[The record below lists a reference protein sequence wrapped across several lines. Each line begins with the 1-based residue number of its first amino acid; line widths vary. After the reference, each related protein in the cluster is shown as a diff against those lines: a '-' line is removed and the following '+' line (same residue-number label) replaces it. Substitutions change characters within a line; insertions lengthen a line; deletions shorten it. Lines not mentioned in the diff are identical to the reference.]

1 MFINH
6 MKKNISIIGCGA
18 IGSELALSVDRMMIE
33 NVNISSFLD
42 IKLENAEI
50 LKSKLS
56 NNNPIV
62 FNNFSDYIKSD
73 TFKDVDLVVEAAS
86 QNALTSYLNPII
98 LLKKDILVMSV
109 GAFANPDFFSQV
121 IKNVEKNDINL
132 YVPSG
137 AIAGIDAIKS
147 VRSSISYVTLTTTK
161 NPNSLKDSPFFKKT
175 NLTADSIK
183 KRTLIFEGSAIE
195 AVQNFPAN
203 VNVAA
208 LLGLA
213 GIGVEKTKVNVIA
226 DPSLRINKH
235 EIKVIGKFG
244 ELIVRVKNVPSPTN
258 PKTSYLAILS
268 VIESLRSIT
277 TKGVKYGT

>member
-1 MFINH
+1 

-18 IGSELALSVDRMMIE
+18 IGSEVALSVDRMMIE
-33 NVNISSFLD
+33 NVTISSLLD

-56 NNNPIV
+56 NNNPLI

-147 VRSSISYVTLTTTK
+147 VRNSISYVTLTTTK
-161 NPNSLKDSPFFKKT
+161 NPDSLKDSPFFKKT
-175 NLTADSIK
+175 NLTLDSIK

-213 GIGVEKTKVNVIA
+213 SIGVEKTKVNVIA

-244 ELIVRVKNVPSPTN
+244 ELIVRVKNVPSATN

-268 VIESLRSIT
+268 VIELLRSIT
-277 TKGVKYGT
+277 TKGIKFGT

>member
-1 MFINH
+1 

-18 IGSELALSVDRMMIE
+18 IGSELALSVDRMMME
-33 NVNISSFLD
+33 NVTISSLLD
-42 IKLENAEI
+42 IKLENAEN
-50 LKSKLS
+50 LKSKLT
-56 NNNPIV
+56 NNNPII
-62 FNNFSDYIKSD
+62 FNNFTDYINSD
-73 TFKDVDLVVEAAS
+73 SIKDVDLVVETAS
-86 QNALTSYLNPII
+86 QNALIDYLNSII
-98 LLKKDILVMSV
+98 LLKKDVLVMSV
-109 GAFANPDFFSQV
+109 GGFANPDFFSQV
-121 IKNVEKNDINL
+121 LKNVEKNDINL
-132 YVPSG
+132 YLPSG

-147 VRSSISYVTLTTTK
+147 VRNSISYVTLTTTK

-175 NLTADSIK
+175 NLTIDSIK

-213 GIGVEKTKVNVIA
+213 GIGIEKTKVNVIA

-244 ELIVRVKNVPSPTN
+244 ELIVRVKNIPSPTN

>member
-1 MFINH
+1 

-18 IGSELALSVDRMMIE
+18 IGSEVALSVDRMMIG
-33 NVNISSFLD
+33 NVIISSFLD

-62 FNNFSDYIKSD
+62 FNNFSDYIESD
-73 TFKDVDLVVEAAS
+73 NLKDVDLVVEAAS
-86 QNALTSYLNPII
+86 QSALTSYLNPII

-109 GAFANPDFFSQV
+109 GAFANPDFFSEV
-121 IKNVEKNDINL
+121 VKNVEKNDINL

-147 VRSSISYVTLTTTK
+147 VRNSISYVTLTTTK
-161 NPNSLKDSPFFKKT
+161 NPDSLKDSPFFKKT
-175 NLTADSIK
+175 NLTLDSIK

-213 GIGVEKTKVNVIA
+213 SIGVEKTKVNVIA

-244 ELIVRVKNVPSPTN
+244 ELIVRVKNVPSATN

-268 VIESLRSIT
+268 VIELLRSIT
-277 TKGVKYGT
+277 TKGIKYGT

>member
-1 MFINH
+1 
-6 MKKNISIIGCGA
+6 MKKKISIIGCGA
-18 IGSELALSVDRMMIE
+18 IGSELAQHVDSNMAKNVTLLSI
-33 NVNISSFLD
+33 LD
-42 IKLENAEI
+42 IRPENAEA

-56 NNNPIV
+56 NNSPLL
-62 FNNFSDYIKSD
+62 FNDFDDFVKSES
-73 TFKDVDLVVEAAS
+73 FKEVELVIEAAS
-86 QNALTSYLNPII
+86 QNAITSYLNQLISF
-98 LLKKDILVMSV
+98 KKDVLVMSV
-109 GAFANPDFFSQV
+109 GAFANPAFFSEV
-121 IKNVEKNDINL
+121 SRNVESNDINI

-137 AIAGIDAIKS
+137 AIAGIDALKS
-147 VRSSISYVTLTTTK
+147 VKNSVSYVTLTTTK
-161 NPNSLKDSPFFKKT
+161 NPNSLKDSPFFKKN
-175 NLTADSIK
+175 NLTVDSIK

-226 DPSLRINKH
+226 DPSIRINKH

-244 ELIVRVKNVPSPTN
+244 ELIVRVKNIPSSTN

-268 VIESLRSIT
+268 VIECLRSIT
-277 TKGVKYGT
+277 TKGLKYGT

>member
-1 MFINH
+1 

-33 NVNISSFLD
+33 NVTISSLLD

-56 NNNPIV
+56 HNNPVV
-62 FNNFSDYIKSD
+62 FNDFSEYIKSD
-73 TFKDVDLVVEAAS
+73 NLKDVDIVVEAAS
-86 QNALTSYLNPII
+86 QNALTSYLNSII
-98 LLKKDILVMSV
+98 QLKKDVLVMSV
-109 GAFANPDFFSQV
+109 GAFANSDFFSQV

-132 YVPSG
+132 YLPSG

-175 NLTADSIK
+175 NLTIDSIK
-183 KRTLIFEGSAIE
+183 KRTLIFEGSAVE

-213 GIGVEKTKVNVIA
+213 GIGIEKTKVNVIA

-268 VIESLRSIT
+268 IIESLRSIT
-277 TKGVKYGT
+277 TKGIKYGT

>member
-1 MFINH
+1 

-18 IGSELALSVDRMMIE
+18 IGSEVALSVDRMMIG
-33 NVNISSFLD
+33 NVIISSFLD

-73 TFKDVDLVVEAAS
+73 TLKDVDLVVEAAS
-86 QNALTSYLNPII
+86 QSALTSYLNPII

-109 GAFANPDFFSQV
+109 GAFANPDFFSEV

-147 VRSSISYVTLTTTK
+147 VRNSISYVTLTTTK
-161 NPNSLKDSPFFKKT
+161 NPDSLKDSPFFKKT
-175 NLTADSIK
+175 NLTLDSIK

-213 GIGVEKTKVNVIA
+213 SIGVEKTKVNVIA

-244 ELIVRVKNVPSPTN
+244 ELIVRVKNVPSVTN

-268 VIESLRSIT
+268 VIELLRSIT
-277 TKGVKYGT
+277 TKGIKYGT

>member
-1 MFINH
+1 

-33 NVNISSFLD
+33 NVTISSLLD

-56 NNNPIV
+56 HNNPVV
-62 FNNFSDYIKSD
+62 FNDFSEYIKSD
-73 TFKDVDLVVEAAS
+73 NLKDVDIVVEAAS
-86 QNALTSYLNPII
+86 QNALTSYLNSII
-98 LLKKDILVMSV
+98 QLKKDVLVMSV
-109 GAFANPDFFSQV
+109 GAFANSDFFSQV
-121 IKNVEKNDINL
+121 IKNVEKNHINL
-132 YVPSG
+132 YLPSG

-175 NLTADSIK
+175 NLTIDSIK
-183 KRTLIFEGSAIE
+183 KRTLIFEGSAVE

-213 GIGVEKTKVNVIA
+213 GIGIEKTKVNVIA

-268 VIESLRSIT
+268 IIESLRSIT

>member
-1 MFINH
+1 

-18 IGSELALSVDRMMIE
+18 IGSEVALSVDRMMIG
-33 NVNISSFLD
+33 NVIISSFLD

-56 NNNPIV
+56 NNNPMV
-62 FNNFSDYIKSD
+62 FNNFSDYIKSN
-73 TFKDVDLVVEAAS
+73 TLKDVDLVVEAAS
-86 QNALTSYLNPII
+86 QSALTSYLNPII

-109 GAFANPDFFSQV
+109 GAFANPDFFSEV

-147 VRSSISYVTLTTTK
+147 VRNSISYVTLTTTK
-161 NPNSLKDSPFFKKT
+161 NPDSLKDSPFFKKT
-175 NLTADSIK
+175 NLTLDSIK

-213 GIGVEKTKVNVIA
+213 SIGVEKTKVNVIA

>member
-1 MFINH
+1 

-33 NVNISSFLD
+33 NVTISSFLD

-62 FNNFSDYIKSD
+62 FNNFSDYIRSN

-109 GAFANPDFFSQV
+109 GAFANPDFFSEV
-121 IKNVEKNDINL
+121 IKNVEKNNINL
-132 YVPSG
+132 YIPSG

-161 NPNSLKDSPFFKKT
+161 NPNSLKDSPFFKKN
-175 NLTADSIK
+175 NLTLDSIK
-183 KRTLIFEGSAIE
+183 KRTLLFEGSAVE

-226 DPSLRINKH
+226 DPALRINKH

-244 ELIVRVKNVPSPTN
+244 ELIVRVKNIPSPNN

>member
-1 MFINH
+1 

-33 NVNISSFLD
+33 NVTISSLLD
-42 IKLENAEI
+42 IKHENAEI

-56 NNNPIV
+56 NNNPVI
-62 FNNFSDYIKSD
+62 FNDFSEYIKSD
-73 TFKDVDLVVEAAS
+73 NFKDVDIVVEAAS
-86 QNALTSYLNPII
+86 QNALTSYLNSII
-98 LLKKDILVMSV
+98 SLKKDALVMSV
-109 GAFANPDFFSQV
+109 GAFANPEFFSQI
-121 IKNVEKNDINL
+121 IKNVEKNDTNL
-132 YVPSG
+132 YLPSG

-147 VRSSISYVTLTTTK
+147 VRSSISYVTITTTK

-175 NLTADSIK
+175 NLTIDSIK

-208 LLGLA
+208 LLGLD

>member
-1 MFINH
+1 
-6 MKKNISIIGCGA
+6 
-18 IGSELALSVDRMMIE
+18 
-33 NVNISSFLD
+33 
-42 IKLENAEI
+42 
-50 LKSKLS
+50 
-56 NNNPIV
+56 
-62 FNNFSDYIKSD
+62 
-73 TFKDVDLVVEAAS
+73 VDLVVEAAS

-109 GAFANPDFFSQV
+109 GAFANPDFFSEV

-161 NPNSLKDSPFFKKT
+161 NPNSLKDSPFFKKN
-175 NLTADSIK
+175 NLTLDSIK
-183 KRTLIFEGSAIE
+183 KRTLLFEGSAVE

-226 DPSLRINKH
+226 DPALRINKH

-244 ELIVRVKNVPSPTN
+244 ELIVRVKNIPSPNN

>member
-1 MFINH
+1 

-33 NVNISSFLD
+33 NVTISSLLD

-56 NNNPIV
+56 NNNPVI
-62 FNNFSDYIKSD
+62 FNDFSEYIKSD
-73 TFKDVDLVVEAAS
+73 NFKDVDIVVEAAS
-86 QNALTSYLNPII
+86 QNALTSYLNSII
-98 LLKKDILVMSV
+98 SLKKDALVMSV
-109 GAFANPDFFSQV
+109 GAFANPEFFSQI
-121 IKNVEKNDINL
+121 IKNVEKNDTNL
-132 YVPSG
+132 YLPSG

-147 VRSSISYVTLTTTK
+147 VRSSISYVTITTTK

-175 NLTADSIK
+175 NLTIDSIK

-213 GIGVEKTKVNVIA
+213 GIGIEKTKVNVIA

>member
-1 MFINH
+1 

-18 IGSELALSVDRMMIE
+18 IGSEVALSVDRMMIG
-33 NVNISSFLD
+33 NVIISSFLD

-56 NNNPIV
+56 NNNPMV
-62 FNNFSDYIKSD
+62 FNNFSDYIKSN
-73 TFKDVDLVVEAAS
+73 TLKDVDLVVEAAS
-86 QNALTSYLNPII
+86 QSALTSYLNPII

-109 GAFANPDFFSQV
+109 GAFANPDFFSEV

-147 VRSSISYVTLTTTK
+147 VRNSISYVTLTTTK
-161 NPNSLKDSPFFKKT
+161 NPDSLKDSPFFKKT
-175 NLTADSIK
+175 NLTLDSIK

-213 GIGVEKTKVNVIA
+213 SIGVEKTKVNVIA

-244 ELIVRVKNVPSPTN
+244 ELIVRVKNVPSATN

-268 VIESLRSIT
+268 VIELLRSIT
-277 TKGVKYGT
+277 TKGIKYGT

>member
-1 MFINH
+1 

-33 NVNISSFLD
+33 NVTISSLFD

-56 NNNPIV
+56 HNNPVI
-62 FNNFSDYIKSD
+62 FNDFSEYIKSD
-73 TFKDVDLVVEAAS
+73 NFKDVDIVVEAAS
-86 QNALTSYLNPII
+86 QNALTSYLNSII
-98 LLKKDILVMSV
+98 LLKKDVLAMSV
-109 GAFANPDFFSQV
+109 GAFANSEFFSQV
-121 IKNVEKNDINL
+121 IKNVEKNDTNL
-132 YVPSG
+132 YLPSG

-161 NPNSLKDSPFFKKT
+161 NPKSLKDSPFFKKT
-175 NLTADSIK
+175 NLTIDSIK
-183 KRTLIFEGSAIE
+183 KRTLIFEGSAVE

-213 GIGVEKTKVNVIA
+213 GIGIEKTKVNVIA

-268 VIESLRSIT
+268 IIESLRSLT

>member
-1 MFINH
+1 

-18 IGSELALSVDRMMIE
+18 IGSEVALSVDRMMIG
-33 NVNISSFLD
+33 NVIISSFLD

-62 FNNFSDYIKSD
+62 FNNFSDYIKSN
-73 TFKDVDLVVEAAS
+73 TLKDVDLVVEAAS
-86 QNALTSYLNPII
+86 QSALTSYLNPII

-109 GAFANPDFFSQV
+109 GAFANPDFFSEV

-147 VRSSISYVTLTTTK
+147 VRNSISYVTLTTTK
-161 NPNSLKDSPFFKKT
+161 NPDSLKDSPFFKKT
-175 NLTADSIK
+175 NLTLDSIK

-213 GIGVEKTKVNVIA
+213 SIGVEKTKVNVIA

-244 ELIVRVKNVPSPTN
+244 ELIVRVKNVPSATN

-268 VIESLRSIT
+268 VIELIRSIT
-277 TKGVKYGT
+277 TKGIKYGT

>member
-1 MFINH
+1 

-18 IGSELALSVDRMMIE
+18 IGSEVALSVDRMMIG
-33 NVNISSFLD
+33 NVIISSFLD

-73 TFKDVDLVVEAAS
+73 TLKDVDLVVEAAS
-86 QNALTSYLNPII
+86 QSALTSYLNPII

-109 GAFANPDFFSQV
+109 GAFANPDFFSEV

-147 VRSSISYVTLTTTK
+147 VRNSISYVTLTTTK
-161 NPNSLKDSPFFKKT
+161 NPDSLKDSPFFKKN
-175 NLTADSIK
+175 NLTLDSIK

-213 GIGVEKTKVNVIA
+213 SIGVEKTKVNVIA

-244 ELIVRVKNVPSPTN
+244 ELIVRVKNVPSATN

-268 VIESLRSIT
+268 VIELLRSIT
-277 TKGVKYGT
+277 TKGIKYGT

>member
-1 MFINH
+1 

-33 NVNISSFLD
+33 NVTISSLLD

-56 NNNPIV
+56 HNNPIV
-62 FNNFSDYIKSD
+62 FNDFSEYIKSD
-73 TFKDVDLVVEAAS
+73 NLKDVDIVVEAAS
-86 QNALTSYLNPII
+86 QNALTSYLNSII
-98 LLKKDILVMSV
+98 QLKKDVLVMSV
-109 GAFANPDFFSQV
+109 GAFANSEFFSQV

-132 YVPSG
+132 YLPSG

-175 NLTADSIK
+175 NLTIDSIK
-183 KRTLIFEGSAIE
+183 KRTLIFEGSAVE

-213 GIGVEKTKVNVIA
+213 GIGIEKTKVNVIA

-268 VIESLRSIT
+268 IIESLRSIT

>member
-1 MFINH
+1 

-33 NVNISSFLD
+33 NVTISSLLD

-56 NNNPIV
+56 NNNPLI
-62 FNNFSDYIKSD
+62 FTDFSEYIKSD
-73 TFKDVDLVVEAAS
+73 NFKDVDIVVEAAS
-86 QNALTSYLNPII
+86 QNALTSYLHSII
-98 LLKKDILVMSV
+98 SLKKDALVMSV
-109 GAFANPDFFSQV
+109 GAFANPEFFSQI
-121 IKNVEKNDINL
+121 IKNVEKNDTNL
-132 YVPSG
+132 YLPSG

-147 VRSSISYVTLTTTK
+147 VRSSISYVTITTTK

-175 NLTADSIK
+175 NLTIDSIK

-213 GIGVEKTKVNVIA
+213 GIGIEKTKVNVIA

>member
-1 MFINH
+1 

-18 IGSELALSVDRMMIE
+18 IGSEVALSVDRMMIG
-33 NVNISSFLD
+33 NVIISSFLD

-73 TFKDVDLVVEAAS
+73 TLKDVDLVVEAAS
-86 QNALTSYLNPII
+86 QSALTSYLNPII

-109 GAFANPDFFSQV
+109 GAFANPDFFSEV

-147 VRSSISYVTLTTTK
+147 VRNSISYVTLTTTK
-161 NPNSLKDSPFFKKT
+161 NPDSLKDSPFFKKT
-175 NLTADSIK
+175 NLTLDSIK

-213 GIGVEKTKVNVIA
+213 SIGVEKTKVNVIA

-244 ELIVRVKNVPSPTN
+244 ELIVRVKNVPSATN

-268 VIESLRSIT
+268 VIELIRSIT
-277 TKGVKYGT
+277 TKGIKYGT

>member
-1 MFINH
+1 M
-6 MKKNISIIGCGA
+6 
-18 IGSELALSVDRMMIE
+18 
-33 NVNISSFLD
+33 
-42 IKLENAEI
+42 
-50 LKSKLS
+50 
-56 NNNPIV
+56 V
-62 FNNFSDYIKSD
+62 FNNFSDYIKSN
-73 TFKDVDLVVEAAS
+73 TLKDVDLVVEAAS
-86 QNALTSYLNPII
+86 QSALTSYLNPII

-109 GAFANPDFFSQV
+109 GAFANPDFFSEV

-147 VRSSISYVTLTTTK
+147 VRNSISYVTLTTTK
-161 NPNSLKDSPFFKKT
+161 NPDSLKDSPFFKKT
-175 NLTADSIK
+175 NLTLDSIK

-213 GIGVEKTKVNVIA
+213 SIGVEKTKVNVIA

-244 ELIVRVKNVPSPTN
+244 ELIVRVKNVPSATN

-268 VIESLRSIT
+268 VIELIRSIT
-277 TKGVKYGT
+277 TKGIKYGT

>member
-1 MFINH
+1 

-33 NVNISSFLD
+33 NVTISSLLD

-56 NNNPIV
+56 NNNPLI
-62 FNNFSDYIKSD
+62 FTDFSEYIKSD
-73 TFKDVDLVVEAAS
+73 NFKDVDIVVEAAS
-86 QNALTSYLNPII
+86 QNALTSYLNSII
-98 LLKKDILVMSV
+98 SLKKDALVMSV
-109 GAFANPDFFSQV
+109 GAFANPEFFSQI
-121 IKNVEKNDINL
+121 IKNVEKNDTNL
-132 YVPSG
+132 YLPSG

-147 VRSSISYVTLTTTK
+147 VRSSISYVTITTTK

-175 NLTADSIK
+175 NLTIDSIK

-213 GIGVEKTKVNVIA
+213 GIGIEKTKVNVIA